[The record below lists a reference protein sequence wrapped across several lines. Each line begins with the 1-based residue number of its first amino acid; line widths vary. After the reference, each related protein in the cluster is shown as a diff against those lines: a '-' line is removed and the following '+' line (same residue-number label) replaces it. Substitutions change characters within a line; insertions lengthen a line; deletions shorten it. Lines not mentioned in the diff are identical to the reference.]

1 MLVLASSAFSVLQS
15 EWDCKEGEDGD
26 IVGLLVW
33 FAIVD
38 NISDVVDKMY
48 WKEDDI
54 FFEPETHETQQTCD
68 PEGQR
73 WTLNFEFGFDNW

>member
-33 FAIVD
+33 FVFVD
-38 NISDVVDKMY
+38 NISDVVVDKMY
-48 WKEDDI
+48 WKDDDI
-54 FFEPETHETQQTCD
+54 FF
-68 PEGQR
+68 
-73 WTLNFEFGFDNW
+73 